1 MLDRCKLEATEAI
14 SLIVVPLTSDDIS
27 REILSAALQSPAS
40 YRYTLN
46 DRAIWAIDPEGSK

>member
-46 DRAIWAIDPEGSK
+46 DRAIW